1 MLPPKLTQAFLVL
14 AALVLILQPNSLTD
28 VSFIFPFSIAFAV
41 FYFLKLFLNFGKKL
55 IFIELLELLNV
66 MFLLFTPALFAQ
78 LDEAYM
84 KEYDIYLPVAENY
97 FRLAIPSVMAIL
109 FAFSIPLRNRA
120 ELENLVLKVK
130 EDEKFQKLGMFLFML
145 GVGSTVLNNVISLG
159 FIGEFLSGLA
169 KVGIL
174 YLLFSGH
181 RLGRPLFFGFL
192 GLMFLEALGRGMIGE
207 FFWWLTLLSMFYLM
221 IYPMK
226 LWHKVAGAATFIF
239 LVGVLNVIKHEY
251 RSAIWFERGDYAG
264 MSSVDVY
271 RHLLT
276 EKFTMDAI
284 FSPEQTLASMG
295 RLNQGYLTSM
305 AIEYTPSN
313 EPFAKGETI
322 FVAVASSIVPRALWP
337 NKPEAGGAEKMM
349 RFCGFDVQG
358 SGMNIG
364 LLGEAYVNFGF
375 GGAAVFLFLFAL
387 FLNYIYTWFLKVG
400 QERPYIVLWLPLA
413 FFGALSV
420 ETDFVTVLN
429 HIIKFFLFFFFFDLA
444 VAIMYKTKVY

>member
-1 MLPPKLTQAFLVL
+1 MATL
-14 AALVLILQPNSLTD
+14 ALLLHPEPLTD
-28 VSFIFPFSIAFAV
+28 VNFIFPFSIAFAV
-41 FYFLKLFLNFGKKL
+41 FYFLKLFFNFGKKL
-55 IFIELLELLNV
+55 IFIEVLELLNV

-84 KEYDIYLPVAENY
+84 KEYDIYLPVAANY
-97 FRLAIPSVMAIL
+97 FRLAIPSVLAIL
-109 FAFSIPLRNRA
+109 FAFSLPLRKR
-120 ELENLVLKVK
+120 EDLEGLALDMKK
-130 EDEKFQKLGMFLFML
+130 DEKFQKLGMFLFVM
-145 GVGSTVLNNVISLG
+145 GVVTTLLNNVVPIG
-159 FIGEFLSGLA
+159 FVGEFLSGLA

-181 RLGRPLFFGFL
+181 RLGRPLFFGYL
-192 GLMFLEALGRGMIGE
+192 GLLFLEALGRGMIGE

-221 IYPMK
+221 LYPMK
-226 LWHKVAGAATFIF
+226 LWHKVAGAATFLF

-251 RSAIWFERGDYAG
+251 RSAVWFERGDYAG

-271 RHLLT
+271 KHLLT
-276 EKFTMDAI
+276 ERFTLEAI

-305 AIEYTPSN
+305 AIEYTPAN
-313 EPFAKGETI
+313 EPFARGETI
-322 FVAVASSIVPRALWP
+322 FTAVASSLVPRILWP

-364 LLGEAYVNFGF
+364 MLGEAYVNFGF
-375 GGAAVFLFLFAL
+375 GGAAVFLFFFAL

-400 QERPYIVLWLPLA
+400 QQRPYIVLWLPLA

-429 HIIKFFLFFFFFDLA
+429 HLIKFFIFFFFFDLA
-444 VAIMYKTKVY
+444 VSLLYKTKIY

>member
-1 MLPPKLTQAFLVL
+1 MAL
-14 AALVLILQPNSLTD
+14 ATLALLLHPEPLTD
-28 VSFIFPFSIAFAV
+28 VNFIFPFSIAFAV
-41 FYFLKLFLNFGKKL
+41 FYFLKLFFNFGKKL
-55 IFIELLELLNV
+55 IFIEVLELLNV

-84 KEYDIYLPVAENY
+84 KEYDIYLPVAANY
-97 FRLAIPSVMAIL
+97 FRLAIPSVLAIL
-109 FAFSIPLRNRA
+109 FAFSLPLRKRE
-120 ELENLVLKVK
+120 ELEGLALDMKK
-130 EDEKFQKLGMFLFML
+130 DEKFQKLGMFLFVM
-145 GVGSTVLNNVISLG
+145 GVVTTLLNNVVPIG
-159 FIGEFLSGLA
+159 FVGEFLSGLA

-181 RLGRPLFFGFL
+181 RLGRPLFFGYL
-192 GLMFLEALGRGMIGE
+192 GLLFLEALGRGMIGE

-221 IYPMK
+221 LYPMK
-226 LWHKVAGAATFIF
+226 LWHKVAGAATFLF

-251 RSAIWFERGDYAG
+251 RSAVWFERGDYAG

-271 RHLLT
+271 KHLLT
-276 EKFTMDAI
+276 ERFTLEAI

-305 AIEYTPSN
+305 AIEYTPAN
-313 EPFAKGETI
+313 EPFARGETI
-322 FVAVASSIVPRALWP
+322 FTAVASSLVPRILWP

-364 LLGEAYVNFGF
+364 MLGEAYVNFGF
-375 GGAAVFLFLFAL
+375 GGAAVFLFFFAL

-400 QERPYIVLWLPLA
+400 QQRPYIVLWLPLA

-429 HIIKFFLFFFFFDLA
+429 HLIKFFIFFFFFDLA
-444 VAIMYKTKVY
+444 VSLLYKTKIY